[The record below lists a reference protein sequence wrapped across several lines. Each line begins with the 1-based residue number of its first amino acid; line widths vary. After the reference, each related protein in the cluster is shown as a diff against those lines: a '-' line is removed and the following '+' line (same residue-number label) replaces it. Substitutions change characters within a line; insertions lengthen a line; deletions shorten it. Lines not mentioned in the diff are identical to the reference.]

1 VTMPSTTESSVT
13 ATTTKETTISDFD
26 VLLPSSIGG
35 GGDACHVLIQID
47 PLDTSQLDVE
57 GSAGA
62 IGRFEASSHGIILDC
77 RGFQYHGKI
86 HPGPT
91 VMVLSH
97 VGDSKLKVE
106 AVTNEFVT
114 LSKVTNVMAKLNAV
128 MVQGKMD
135 DGYKVIDDNVN
146 VNKKNDEDKQ
156 EAPPSKAEDEP
167 AAKKKRKA
175 PSVTA
180 KSKRTKKEQ

>member
-1 VTMPSTTESSVT
+1 MTSTTESSEV
-13 ATTTKETTISDFD
+13 AATISDFD
-26 VLLPSSIGG
+26 VLLPSSTTGG
-35 GGDACHVLIQID
+35 GNDACHVLIQID

-62 IGRFEASSHGIILDC
+62 IGRFEASSQGLILDC
-77 RGFQYHGKI
+77 RGFQYHGTI

-97 VGDSKLKVE
+97 VGDAKLKVE
-106 AVTNEFVT
+106 AITNEFVT

-135 DGYKVIDDNVN
+135 DGYKIIDDNVN
-146 VNKKNDEDKQ
+146 VNKKNEQDGKQ

-175 PSVTA
+175 TSVTA